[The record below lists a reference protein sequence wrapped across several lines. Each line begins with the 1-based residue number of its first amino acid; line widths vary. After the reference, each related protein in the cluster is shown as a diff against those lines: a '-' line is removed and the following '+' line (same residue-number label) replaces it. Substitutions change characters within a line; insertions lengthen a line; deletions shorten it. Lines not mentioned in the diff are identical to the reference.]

1 MEISKIHWNEYPTF
15 SGISLG
21 KFSLSSAAQY
31 TKRDIGVH
39 ITTKVV
45 IMAERVV
52 WTEESIS
59 SFIKVMVAE
68 VGRGCWVD
76 SGFKKDGCMRI
87 VDGLHLSS
95 DIKYTKKQC
104 QSKYKSLKEKYTIY
118 AVIMDN
124 SGFGIDPRTD
134 APIASKSVWDAMVAA
149 HPSAAQFRNK
159 ALPDCD
165 SLEEIFSG
173 EIATGVYA
181 KSSVAVTPIPPVAV
195 AVARDWEPDF
205 VGEWLSGQKRERTDD
220 TDSSSYDELAAVKK
234 LPVVKPL
241 PVKNSARKLKENLQ
255 AEVIGLLSTI
265 VTNQGA
271 LVQHHTAASCLTQA
285 LNIFKEKCSAS
296 YTATERLKFQ
306 RYLKE
311 NCEIFISQYAE
322 EQEASIQE
330 CLNNLNCNC
339 FCLNYN

>member
-1 MEISKIHWNEYPTF
+1 
-15 SGISLG
+15 
-21 KFSLSSAAQY
+21 
-31 TKRDIGVH
+31 
-39 ITTKVV
+39 
-45 IMAERVV
+45 MA
-52 WTEESIS
+52 
-59 SFIKVMVAE
+59 
-68 VGRGCWVD
+68 
-76 SGFKKDGCMRI
+76 
-87 VDGLHLSS
+87 
-95 DIKYTKKQC
+95 
-104 QSKYKSLKEKYTIY
+104 
-118 AVIMDN
+118 
-124 SGFGIDPRTD
+124 
-134 APIASKSVWDAMVAA
+134 
-149 HPSAAQFRNK
+149 FR
-159 ALPDCD
+159 
-165 SLEEIFSG
+165 
-173 EIATGVYA
+173 
-181 KSSVAVTPIPPVAV
+181 
-195 AVARDWEPDF
+195 
-205 VGEWLSGQKRERTDD
+205 QKRERTDD